1 MRSWWRM
8 ALFALVAFVAAVA
21 GVYVAKTLNE
31 RPRRSESELHTFL
44 HTELKLNALQETKVE
59 AIEARFAARKKVLEL
74 DMRAANAR
82 LAEAIEA
89 EHGYGPK
96 VTAAVDHVHH
106 VMGEMQKETL
116 EHLFEMRAVMN
127 PDQAQR
133 FDVTVVKAL
142 TAEAPRSTK
151 K

>member
-1 MRSWWRM
+1 MRLRWRIGLI
-8 ALFALVAFVAAVA
+8 ALIAFAAAVA
-21 GVYVAKTLNE
+21 GVYAARIFSE
-31 RPRRSESELHTFL
+31 EPRKNESELHSFL
-44 HTELKLNALQETKVE
+44 HHELKLDRVQEAKVE
-59 AIEARFAARKKVLEL
+59 TIEARFAVRKKALEL

-127 PDQAQR
+127 TAQARR
-133 FDVTVVKAL
+133 FDKTVVKAL
-142 TAEAPRSTK
+142 TADAR
-151 K
+151 

>member
-1 MRSWWRM
+1 MRSPWRTGLI
-8 ALFALVAFVAAVA
+8 ALIAFIAAVA
-21 GVYVAKTLNE
+21 GVYAARTFIE
-31 RPRRSESELHTFL
+31 QPRKSESELHAFL
-44 HTELKLNALQETKVE
+44 HNELKLDARQEAKID
-59 AIEARFAARKKVLEL
+59 AIEARFAVRKKALEL

-96 VTAAVDHVHH
+96 VTAAVDYVHH

-127 PDQAQR
+127 PDQARR
-133 FDVTVVKAL
+133 FDKTVVRAL
-142 TAEAPRSTK
+142 TADAPRSPK

>member
-1 MRSWWRM
+1 MRSPWRIGLI
-8 ALFALVAFVAAVA
+8 ALIAFIAAVA
-21 GVYVAKTLNE
+21 GVYAARIFSE
-31 RPRRSESELHTFL
+31 PPRKSESELHAFL
-44 HTELKLNALQETKVE
+44 HNELKLNTAQEAKVE
-59 AIEARFAARKKVLEL
+59 AIEARFAVRKKALEL

-116 EHLFEMRAVMN
+116 EHLFAMRAVMN
-127 PDQAQR
+127 PDQARR
-133 FDVTVVKAL
+133 FDKTVVKAL
-142 TAEAPRSTK
+142 TAEAR
-151 K
+151 